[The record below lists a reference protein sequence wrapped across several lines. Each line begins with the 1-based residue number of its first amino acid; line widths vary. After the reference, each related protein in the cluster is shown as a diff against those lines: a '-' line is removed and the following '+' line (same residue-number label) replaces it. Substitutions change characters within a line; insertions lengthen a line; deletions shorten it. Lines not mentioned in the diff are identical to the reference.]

1 MRIWR
6 EPELSLLIAIDGPAA
21 SGKGTLAQR
30 LGAAL
35 GLPVLD
41 TGLLY
46 RAVGAAVAA
55 AGQDPDDAG
64 AASRAAR
71 DLDVAGIAPETL
83 GTREAGEL
91 ASRVAV
97 HPGVRE
103 ALLDIQRRFAA
114 RPEGAILDGRDI
126 GTVIC
131 PEAPVKLFVTASAEA
146 RAQRRWRQLLGRG
159 ESVSYVAILDDIRSR
174 DARDASREAAPLRP
188 APDAALLDTTDLSI
202 DEAFDAAR
210 RIVEAA
216 RDRPGPG
223 GP

>member
-1 MRIWR
+1 V
-6 EPELSLLIAIDGPAA
+6 
-21 SGKGTLAQR
+21 
-30 LGAAL
+30 AL

-46 RAVGAAVAA
+46 RAVGAAVAT
-55 AGQDPDDAG
+55 AGENPDDAE
-64 AASRAAR
+64 AATRAAR
-71 DLDVAGIAPETL
+71 SLDAGAIAPESL
-83 GTREAGEL
+83 GGREAGEL

-97 HPGVRE
+97 HAGVRE
-103 ALLDIQRRFAA
+103 ALLEVQRRFAA

-131 PEAPVKLFVTASAEA
+131 PHAPVKLFVTASPQA
-146 RAQRRWRQLLGRG
+146 RAERRWRQLLGRG
-159 ESVSYVAILDDIRSR
+159 ESVAYAAILEDIRAR
-174 DARDASREAAPLRP
+174 DARDASRAAAPLRP

-216 RDRPGPG
+216 RDRPGPEC
-223 GP
+223 P

>member
-1 MRIWR
+1 
-6 EPELSLLIAIDGPAA
+6 
-21 SGKGTLAQR
+21 
-30 LGAAL
+30 
-35 GLPVLD
+35 
-41 TGLLY
+41 LLY

-55 AGQDPDDAG
+55 VDQDPDDAE
-64 AASRAAR
+64 AATRAAHA
-71 DLDVAGIAPETL
+71 LDVARIAPEAL

-97 HPGVRE
+97 HTGVRE
-103 ALLDIQRRFAA
+103 ALLEVQRRFAG

-131 PEAPVKLFVTASAEA
+131 PEAPVKLFVTASPEA

-159 ESVSYVAILDDIRSR
+159 ESVAYEAILGDIRAR
-174 DARDASREAAPLRP
+174 DERDASREAAPLRP

-216 RDRPGPG
+216 RDRLGPEG
-223 GP
+223 S

>member
-1 MRIWR
+1 M
-6 EPELSLLIAIDGPAA
+6 
-21 SGKGTLAQR
+21 R

-55 AGQDPDDAG
+55 AGGDPDDET
-64 AASRAAR
+64 AATSAAR
-71 DLDVAGIAPETL
+71 ALDPAAISPEVL

-97 HPGVRE
+97 HPGVRD
-103 ALLDIQRRFAA
+103 ALLEVQRHFAA

-131 PEAPVKLFVTASAEA
+131 PDAPVKLFVTASAEA
-146 RAQRRWRQLLGRG
+146 RAQRRWSQLIGRG
-159 ESVSYVAILDDIRSR
+159 ESVTYEAILDDIRAR
-174 DARDASREAAPLRP
+174 DARDASRVAAPLRP
-188 APDAALLDTTDLSI
+188 APDAALLDTTNMSI
-202 DEAFDAAR
+202 DAAFDAAR

-216 RDRPGPG
+216 RDRLEPKGS
-223 GP
+223 

>member
-1 MRIWR
+1 
-6 EPELSLLIAIDGPAA
+6 
-21 SGKGTLAQR
+21 
-30 LGAAL
+30 
-35 GLPVLD
+35 VLD

-55 AGQDPDDAG
+55 AGQNPDDAE
-64 AASRAAR
+64 AATRAALA
-71 DLDVAGIAPETL
+71 LDVARIAPEAL

-97 HPGVRE
+97 HAGVRE
-103 ALLDIQRRFAA
+103 ALLDVQRRFAA
-114 RPEGAILDGRDI
+114 RREGAILDGRDI

-131 PEAPVKLFVTASAEA
+131 PEAPVKLFVTASPEA

-159 ESVSYVAILDDIRSR
+159 ESAAYEAILEDIRAR

-188 APDAALLDTTDLSI
+188 ASDAALLDTTHMSI

-216 RDRPGPG
+216 RDRPGAKAS
-223 GP
+223 

>member
-1 MRIWR
+1 M
-6 EPELSLLIAIDGPAA
+6 SLLIAIDGPAA
-21 SGKGTLAQR
+21 SGKGTLAAR

-46 RAVGAAVAA
+46 RAVGVAVAA
-55 AGQDPDDAG
+55 AGEDPDDAE
-64 AASRAAR
+64 AATSVAQGLDPAA
-71 DLDVAGIAPETL
+71 IAVETL
-83 GTREAGEL
+83 GGREAGDL

-97 HPGVRE
+97 HAGVRE
-103 ALLDIQRRFAA
+103 ALLEVQRRFAA

-131 PEAPVKLFVTASAEA
+131 PHAPVKLFVTASPQA

-159 ESVSYVAILDDIRSR
+159 ENVAYAAILGDIRAR
-174 DARDASREAAPLRP
+174 DARDASRAAAPLRP

-216 RDRPGPG
+216 RDRLGPG

>member
-1 MRIWR
+1 
-6 EPELSLLIAIDGPAA
+6 
-21 SGKGTLAQR
+21 
-30 LGAAL
+30 
-35 GLPVLD
+35 VLD

-46 RAVGAAVAA
+46 RAVGAAVVA
-55 AGQDPDDAG
+55 AGGNPDDQD
-64 AASRAAR
+64 AATKAAR
-71 DLDVAGIAPETL
+71 ALDPTAIASEGL
-83 GTREAGEL
+83 GGREAGDL

-97 HPGVRE
+97 HKGVRE
-103 ALLDIQRRFAA
+103 ALLEVQRRFAA

-131 PEAPVKLFVTASAEA
+131 PDAPVKLFITASPGA
-146 RAQRRWRQLLGRG
+146 RAERRWRQLLGRG
-159 ESVSYVAILDDIRSR
+159 ETVAYEAVLEDIRAR

-216 RDRPGPG
+216 RGRSGPEG
-223 GP
+223 S